1 MKGIRLILLPFS
13 SVVAWAADR
22 PKLSANP
29 SLIIRAYNT
38 NSAPARD
45 LMEMKE
51 SASEVFSHS
60 GIEVEWIS
68 CSSVSTAA
76 LAPHEALELD
86 IHLFNLASAPD
97 NILSHAM
104 QDSVRVL
111 ATGGVDRVSWRVLV
125 RHAGSPPYRLKHAKY
140 VPEESGPGAHL
151 FFPGAPCPPGL
162 RSLRVCHRAMDRTPW
177 PPLASAPRP
186 EASPARTSH
195 LLSHSL
201 RP

>member
-1 MKGIRLILLPFS
+1 MKGIRLILLLFS

-22 PKLSANP
+22 PKLSAIP

-76 LAPHEALELD
+76 LAPHQALELD

-104 QDSVRVL
+104 QDSARVL
-111 ATGGVDRVSWRVLV
+111 ATGGWT
-125 RHAGSPPYRLKHAKY
+125 GSPGGSLFDT
-140 VPEESGPGAHL
+140 PEAHL
-151 FFPGAPCPPGL
+151 IDLSTPSTSRRNRDPGL
-162 RSLRVCHRAMDRTPW
+162 IYFFLERRAHRDYDRYAFAIGRWIERPG
-177 PPLASAPRP
+177 PR
-186 EASPARTSH
+186 
-195 LLSHSL
+195 
-201 RP
+201 